1 MLSEFMLM
9 LEQPKVFVAS
19 LVAAGAF
26 LADGL
31 INPREWEDL
40 TLKGLMLA
48 AILYLV
54 REIARLRTES
64 DRLRTESADRDRER
78 DAEFKVLVRDNTDA
92 MKGMLAAVSKQT
104 EYFEQIARKSLDE
117 QLNHNHKCHD

>member
-64 DRLRTESADRDRER
+64 DRLRTVSADRDRER